1 MKQVLLIIIA
11 AVLFSAATTTGV
23 QEVKFAQPS
32 LQYLEIYYNHNLAT
46 QDMEKK
52 SIKGWRVKQITGDE
66 RNGILIHYVKY

>member
-1 MKQVLLIIIA
+1 MKQVLLIIMA
-11 AVLFSAATTTGV
+11 AVLFSAATTGS

-52 SIKGWRVKQITGDE
+52 AIKGWQVKQITGDE